1 VGKSESEKTMST
13 FDACFERLIGH
24 EGGYTDN
31 PKDPGNSTGGRV
43 GAGQLNGT
51 KYGIA
56 ANTYPDEDIKNITL
70 ERAKELYRRDYWS
83 RIRAD
88 DMPVEIRYPLFDAAV
103 NSGPVQAT
111 KWLQRAIGVA
121 ADGVIGPKTMAAVQ
135 AFDAGKLRSA
145 MLAQRLLFMTNLPA
159 WQTFGRGWA
168 RRIADLMI
176 A

>member
-1 VGKSESEKTMST
+1 MNFNEA
-13 FDACFERLIGH
+13 FDRLLEH
-24 EGGYTDN
+24 EGGYSN
-31 PKDPGNSTGGRV
+31 HAADPGGKTM
-43 GAGQLNGT
+43 
-51 KYGIA
+51 YGITEA
-56 ANTYPDEDIKNITL
+56 VA
-70 ERAKELYRRDYWS
+70 RAQGYVGDMRNLSVDFAKKIYKSNYWDTV
-83 RIRAD
+83 RAD